1 MYSRQ
6 NRGKDPS
13 LRVPENYSGCAFS
26 ESKGIDVPPRFL
38 EVAKPTP
45 EDYTPPP
52 APPLPPPR
60 KEAPHP
66 PTPSLSPLPIS
77 KNPFP
82 LLGGL
87 EFDQLLILG
96 LIFLLSRG
104 EEGND
109 VLIWLILLL
118 FCG

>member
-6 NRGKDPS
+6 NRGNDSS
-13 LRVPENYSGCAFS
+13 LHVPENYSGCAFS
-26 ESKGIDVPPRFL
+26 ESKGIDLPPRFL

-45 EDYTPPP
+45 EDYAPPP
-52 APPLPPPR
+52 PPPPPPR
-60 KEAPHP
+60 KEEAHIP
-66 PTPSLSPLPIS
+66 PIPLLPIARAS
-77 KNPFP
+77 SQR
-82 LLGGL
+82 LGGL